1 MMKTRHSSLWRWI
14 CGRILALA
22 IGSVMVIA
30 TCMWLRFAVQNY
42 WIMHKMPPALR
53 EEFIALSRNPEANPA
68 RFHQIVD
75 TWWGLSYSTPSIASA
90 DWVTVAVLVLVMIPF
105 IVVMGLR
112 YARPLSL
119 QFSRLRDA
127 AKDVTGGQ
135 FGRQAEL
142 IEDAPAEM
150 IRFAADFNKM
160 TGQLARYDKELRASH
175 VAMAHE
181 LRSPLTAAIGRLQ
194 GMLDGV
200 FDTQPQQ
207 LEMVMKQLQHLNRLT
222 DELHLLS
229 LADAGNLVLDERP
242 FCLDELLQEQAAWLT
257 PQADAQSV
265 TIAIQPSPSCPFRG
279 DAFRMGQ
286 VFSVLME
293 NAVRY
298 GRRGGH
304 LAITLRRGEGA
315 YTIDFVDD
323 GPGVARHFLPDMF
336 ERFTREEASRAR
348 HSGGSGLGLSIARA
362 ICVAHGGRIS
372 ASLPAS
378 GGLQIRVVLPCAPAA
393 EENSLP

>member
-1 MMKTRHSSLWRWI
+1 MIKTRHSSLWRWI

-42 WIMHKMPPALR
+42 WIMHKMPPVLR

-75 TWWGLSYSTPSIASA
+75 TWCGLSYSTPSIASA

-229 LADAGNLVLDERP
+229 LADAGNLVLDDQP
-242 FCLDELLQEQAAWLT
+242 FSLDELLQERAAWLT
-257 PQADAQSV
+257 PQADAQRV

-286 VFSVLME
+286 VFTIVME

-298 GRRGGH
+298 GRKGGH
-304 LAITLRRGEGA
+304 LAVKLRREEGA
-315 YTIDFVDD
+315 YLIDFIDD
-323 GPGVARHFLPDMF
+323 GPGVARHFLPEMF
-336 ERFTREEASRAR
+336 QRFTREEASRAR

-362 ICVAHGGRIS
+362 ICAAHGGRIS

-378 GGLQIRVVLPCAPAA
+378 GGLQIRVVLPYAPAA
-393 EENSLP
+393 EENSPS